1 MSDPR
6 YPIGQFTPPER
17 ATPAW
22 RAQAI
27 ETIAQTPAQLRLA
40 VHGLSEAQLSTP
52 YRDGGWTVRQVVHHV
67 ADSHVN
73 AYVRL
78 KLALTE
84 NTPTIKPY
92 EESLWAKLPDSDG
105 VPIEVSLALL
115 DALHTRWVAL
125 LRAMPDADFA
135 RRYDHPETGPHDVNY
150 LLAMYAWHGEHH
162 TAHITTLRRQRG
174 W

>member
-1 MSDPR
+1 V
-6 YPIGQFTPPER
+6 
-17 ATPAW
+17 
-22 RAQAI
+22 QAI
-27 ETIAQTPAQLRLA
+27 ETIAQAPAQLRLA
-40 VHGLSEAQLSTP
+40 VQGLSEAQLSTP

-84 NTPTIKPY
+84 NSPTIKPY
-92 EESLWAKLPDSDG
+92 EESLWAKLPDSDD

-115 DALHTRWVAL
+115 DALHARWVAL
-125 LRAMPDADFA
+125 LRAMPDADFS
-135 RRYDHPETGPHDVNY
+135 RQYEHPETGRHDVNY

-162 TAHITTLRRQRG
+162 TAHITHLRRQRG

>member
-6 YPIGQFTPPER
+6 YPIGPFVPPSTLTPDS
-17 ATPAW
+17 

-27 ETIAQTPAQLRLA
+27 QAIAQTPAQLRLA
-40 VHGLSEAQLSTP
+40 VRGLSEAQLGTP

-67 ADSHVN
+67 TDSHVN

-84 NTPTIKPY
+84 PTPTIKPY
-92 EESLWAKLPDSDG
+92 DESLWAKLADSEA
-105 VPIEVSLALL
+105 VPIDVSLQLL
-115 DALHTRWVAL
+115 EALHTRFVSL
-125 LRAMPDADFA
+125 LESMTDADYS
-135 RRYDHPETGPHDVNY
+135 REYHHPETGRHDLNY
-150 LLAMYAWHGEHH
+150 LLAMYAWHGKHH
-162 TAHITTLRRQRG
+162 TAHITSLRQQKG